1 MLDGRRRVLARP
13 LYRGEDAFN
22 PVGQR
27 HVGSHELPP
36 GRDVPGSKCP
46 RRASCR
52 ETVRQAGAHFGDE
65 QALELVCRS
74 EFESPIRRRD
84 DRLGFAVH
92 EPGVGGSFPG
102 AVDPHESFEEVAI
115 RERLRLGAERSNRQG
130 LREGA
135 PDGGLVRGPY
145 PVQNEGWITGFERG
159 GSGGHHGP
167 FHRVAMGE
175 RGRRNR
181 DADKQSYGKRGAA
194 KHRDVAVRHLVLHR
208 RTSCTARARENAAR
222 PSEFR
227 LHRRP
232 GVRLAPSKCSR
243 MYRMEHT
250 DPVCGVCGLIPHAPR
265 LSGTTHLVARSAAMQ
280 TLLKRVARFA
290 ANSAPVT
297 VLGETGA
304 GKEVVARVLHANS
317 PRAKQP
323 FVAVN
328 VAALPAE
335 LLESEL
341 FGHAKGAF
349 TGAATA
355 RRGLFEAADKG
366 TLFLD
371 EIGEMPLPLQAKLLR
386 ALQDGELRRVGESES
401 YVVDVRVVCATHRD
415 LAQRIREGAFRQD
428 LLYRLKVL
436 TIEMPALR
444 ERRDDILP
452 LAVHFL
458 AEEKARARGFTTSAR
473 KILLNYG
480 WPGNVRELQN
490 AVKHGAAL
498 AGGAEVDA
506 EDLPDE
512 LNRPAGRRPLETAA
526 RTPRSLHTLGELER
540 EHILRVL
547 DACGDS
553 QSEAARV
560 LGIARNT
567 LWRKLRTYS

>member
-1 MLDGRRRVLARP
+1 
-13 LYRGEDAFN
+13 
-22 PVGQR
+22 
-27 HVGSHELPP
+27 
-36 GRDVPGSKCP
+36 
-46 RRASCR
+46 
-52 ETVRQAGAHFGDE
+52 
-65 QALELVCRS
+65 
-74 EFESPIRRRD
+74 
-84 DRLGFAVH
+84 
-92 EPGVGGSFPG
+92 
-102 AVDPHESFEEVAI
+102 
-115 RERLRLGAERSNRQG
+115 
-130 LREGA
+130 
-135 PDGGLVRGPY
+135 
-145 PVQNEGWITGFERG
+145 
-159 GSGGHHGP
+159 
-167 FHRVAMGE
+167 
-175 RGRRNR
+175 
-181 DADKQSYGKRGAA
+181 
-194 KHRDVAVRHLVLHR
+194 
-208 RTSCTARARENAAR
+208 
-222 PSEFR
+222 
-227 LHRRP
+227 
-232 GVRLAPSKCSR
+232 
-243 MYRMEHT
+243 MYRMEHR

-265 LSGTTHLVARSAAMQ
+265 LSGTTHLVARSTAMQ
-280 TLLKRVARFA
+280 VLLKRVARFA

-297 VLGETGA
+297 VLGETGS

-355 RRGLFEAADKG
+355 RRGLFETADKG

-401 YVVDVRVVCATHRD
+401 YAVDVRVVCATHRD
-415 LAQRIREGAFRQD
+415 LALRIREGAFRQD

-452 LAVHFL
+452 LALHFL
-458 AEEKARARGFTTSAR
+458 AEEKARARGFTTAA
-473 KILLNYG
+473 KKTLLNYG

-498 AGGAEVDA
+498 ARGAEVDHD
-506 EDLPDE
+506 DLPDE

-526 RTPRSLHTLGELER
+526 RTPRSLQTLGELER

-567 LWRKLRTYS
+567 LWGKLRTYW